1 MADLMPSLVS
11 VLDALRELR
20 LLKPDQLSAIILQDL
35 QGGFSDSPALGK
47 ELIQRGWL
55 TPFQVNQLL
64 QDKAD
69 ELLVGPYILLERLGA
84 GGAGQ
89 VFKARHQKMN
99 RVAAVKVIRPDLL
112 SDAEMVSRFYREI
125 EAVSQLVHPNIVH
138 AYDAGPIAA
147 APESGSPHATS
158 SPRRRADGPRGH
170 FLAMEYLDGID
181 LAKRVK
187 ESGPLSIAEAC
198 DYIRQ
203 AALGLQYV
211 FENSM
216 VHRDVK
222 PSNLMIVED
231 RGSKIL
237 KILDLG
243 LARFRRGA
251 SGETI
256 STLTDS
262 RTTMMGTVDY
272 MAPEQAI
279 DSHEVNIRADIYSL
293 GCTLFYLLTGQ
304 PPFSGGT
311 DAEKLVRHQLR
322 QPPAIRE
329 LRPEV
334 PEQLAAVVATMLAKS
349 PEDRFRKPVEL
360 IQALTGETPVT
371 LPTTANEPRA
381 IAQPV
386 GITGSESRRVRL
398 GRRWHWVAVPA
409 GVSCVLLVVGWLVGW
424 PGKDGRSSKQVPKN
438 GPAAKVGKIS
448 GLVGHYAFDEG
459 MGTRVTDGSPV
470 GNHGTLMGG
479 VAWTAGRRPGKTALS
494 FDGKTGYV
502 QCDQNLTP
510 WLGGTA
516 TVVFWI
522 KTTQV
527 GKSNWFATGIA
538 GSFAEDNNDVHWGS
552 VDPSGRI
559 AVSAGD
565 RPNERTEFP
574 PPTSTRPI
582 NDGQWHHVAMTR
594 DALSGQVQVYVDGV
608 LNATGITGKGVKTTG
623 FVAIGRSTSENPG
636 FTFYFRGALGDV
648 RLFNRLLS
656 SVEIQAL
663 AQ

>member
-1 MADLMPSLVS
+1 MEPSSPLPGQPAVT
-11 VLDALRELR
+11 VTALLGILRRNPFLTTVQRNEL
-20 LLKPDQLSAIILQDL
+20 ILAEL
-35 QGGFSDSPALGK
+35 QGKWTDAPALAQH
-47 ELIQRGWL
+47 LLTQGWL
-55 TPFQVNQLL
+55 TPYQVEQLL
-64 QDKAD
+64 QGR
-69 ELLVGPYILLERLGA
+69 EPQLTVGPYVLLERLGE

-89 VFKARHQKMN
+89 VYKARHQKMD
-99 RVAAVKVIRPDLL
+99 RVAAVKVIRVELL
-112 SDAEMVSRFYREI
+112 LDAEMVKRFYREVA
-125 EAVSQLVHPNIVH
+125 AVSRLVHPNIVH
-138 AYDAGPIAA
+138 PYDAGPA
-147 APESGSPHATS
+147 
-158 SPRRRADGPRGH
+158 GPTH
-170 FLAMEYLDGID
+170 FLAMEYLEGID
-181 LAKRVK
+181 LSRLVK
-187 ESGPLSIAEAC
+187 ESGTLPVAEAKE
-198 DYIRQ
+198 YIRQ
-203 AALGLQYV
+203 AAAGLQCIH
-211 FENSM
+211 ENGM
-216 VHRDVK
+216 VHRDIK
-222 PSNLMIVED
+222 PSNLMVSRRVVSGES
-231 RGSKIL
+231 GTSHPL

-243 LARFRRGA
+243 LARLQQAADSAA
-251 SGETI
+251 STI
-256 STLTDS
+256 TGSN
-262 RTTMMGTVDY
+262 TTMLGTLDY
-272 MAPEQAI
+272 MAPEQAM
-279 DSHEVNIRADIYSL
+279 DSHSVDIRADIYSL

-304 PPFSGGT
+304 PPFPGGT
-311 DAEKLVRHQLR
+311 EAEKLLRHQMKL
-322 QPPAIRE
+322 PPLVRE
-329 LRPEV
+329 MRPEV

-349 PEDRFRKPVEL
+349 PEDRFQKPVEL
-360 IQALTGETPVT
+360 IRALTGETPVT

-386 GITGSESRRVRL
+386 GITGPESRRVRL

-438 GPAAKVGKIS
+438 GSAAKVGKIS

-459 MGTRVTDGSPV
+459 MGTRVTDASPV

-502 QCDQNLTP
+502 QCDQNLAP

-527 GKSNWFATGIA
+527 GNSNWFATGIA

-552 VDPSGRI
+552 VEPSGRI

-594 DALSGQVQVYVDGV
+594 DALSGQVRVYVDGV

-623 FVAIGRSTSENPG
+623 FAAIGRTTSENPG
-636 FTFYFRGALGDV
+636 FTFYFRGALEDV